1 MKIALFPDTC
11 AIAGKPIMK
20 AFIKS
25 LQGEDYDI
33 CLNTDRPNADVVVMW
48 SVLLNM
54 YGRKPIYQHYKSKT
68 KLLIIEVGGL
78 VRNQSW
84 RIGIGGINAEANF
97 ANDNVDDARIK
108 KFNLYPKPWRG
119 GDHIIICTQ
128 NINSAAWHGGN
139 MIEWV
144 DKQLQWIRS
153 QSNRKVFIRIHP
165 RHKINA
171 QPLTKKYKDVHI
183 STPKPTGNVDEVDFK
198 KLLQDAHA
206 VVNYNSNPAI
216 ESVLEGVPVF
226 VDNSSLCRS
235 VGNTIGGDIE
245 NPVTP
250 DRTEWCKRISYCE
263 WFVDEIE
270 QGLPWRRLKEII

>member
-1 MKIALFPDTC
+1 
-11 AIAGKPIMK
+11 
-20 AFIKS
+20 
-25 LQGEDYDI
+25 
-33 CLNTDRPNADVVVMW
+33 
-48 SVLLNM
+48 
-54 YGRKPIYQHYKSKT
+54 
-68 KLLIIEVGGL
+68 
-78 VRNQSW
+78 
-84 RIGIGGINAEANF
+84 
-97 ANDNVDDARIK
+97 
-108 KFNLYPKPWRG
+108 
-119 GDHIIICTQ
+119 
-128 NINSAAWHGGN
+128 
-139 MIEWV
+139 MIDWV
-144 DKQLQWIRS
+144 DKQIQWIRS

-171 QPLTKKYKDVHI
+171 KALTKKYKDVHI
-183 STPKPTGNVDEVDFK
+183 STPKPTGNADEVDFK

-235 VGNTIGGDIE
+235 VGNAIGSDIE

-250 DRTEWCKRISYCE
+250 DRTEWCKKISYCE